1 MLSLDSASCYL
12 GLKSDVNV
20 TDVASPPYSLFD
32 HRGTLRDALY
42 K

>member
-20 TDVASPPYSLFD
+20 TDVASPHSLFD